1 MDGVVRGG
9 DTVTG
14 VQTCALPISSRQ
26 LRGGGGG
33 AEDAQ
38 ALGAEAVDDAGDQ
51 GPFRADDGERHAFVA
66 REREQAVDVGGG
78 DVGVAAFILG
88 RGAGVAGGD
97 EHLIDARRLR
107 QLPRQCVFA
116 SAGADDEEFHARI
129 SRNRLHQCR
138 KWRTPVNTIA
148 MSCSSAA
155 AITSLSRIEPPRSA
169 EHTSALQSLMR
180 ISYAVFCLKKK
191 KIMPSHKTCYVHG

>member
-1 MDGVVRGG
+1 MDGVVLGG
-9 DTVTG
+9 
-14 VQTCALPISSRQ
+14 CAVAGKEILGEGLAACQ

-33 AEDAQ
+33 AEDAR
-38 ALGAEAVDDAGDQ
+38 ALGTEAVDDAGDQ
-51 GPFRADDGERHAFVA
+51 GPFRADGGERHAFVA

-78 DVGVAAFILG
+78 DVGVAAFAFG

-97 EHLIDARRLR
+97 EHFIDARRLR

-155 AITSLSRIEPPRSA
+155 AITSFSRTEPPGWITARKPPA
-169 EHTSALQSLMR
+169 AAATLQRKSVGWGKGGSVRVDL
-180 ISYAVFCLKKK
+180 
-191 KIMPSHKTCYVHG
+191 G

>member
-9 DTVTG
+9 DTVAG
-14 VQTCALPISSRQ
+14 KEILGEGFASLQ

-78 DVGVAAFILG
+78 DVGVAAFAFG

-97 EHLIDARRLR
+97 EHFIDARRLR
-107 QLPRQCVFA
+107 QLPRPCVFA

-138 KWRTPVNTIA
+138 KVRQRAVLG
-148 MSCSSAA
+148 
-155 AITSLSRIEPPRSA
+155 TSVSVFV
-169 EHTSALQSLMR
+169 ALVVR
-180 ISYAVFCLKKK
+180 RFIKKYK
-191 KIMPSHKTCYVHG
+191 LIFQIINIFNIYFFY